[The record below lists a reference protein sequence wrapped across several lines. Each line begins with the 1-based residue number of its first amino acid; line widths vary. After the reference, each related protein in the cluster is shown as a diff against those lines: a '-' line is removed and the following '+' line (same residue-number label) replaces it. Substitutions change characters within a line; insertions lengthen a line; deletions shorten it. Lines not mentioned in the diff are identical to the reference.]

1 MKWRFLFKLLTHLIL
16 FTFLMFSAFHYK
28 ISLYLLYQAKGQF
41 LILAN
46 TESFYDF
53 KKKHHLSPQQKSN
66 LELIEKIKTYSVD
79 SLGFTPTKNYTSI
92 YDQGAKPL
100 LWLITACEPFRFKA
114 YHWYFPIVGNVS
126 YKGFF
131 KKELAQ
137 TEYNYLLEKGYDVEL
152 RTVSA
157 WSTLGWFN
165 DPVFSGMLDRPKG
178 SLCHLIF
185 HELFHATYYA
195 PGTVNFNENLAEFIA
210 HKATLRFL
218 KKDSIAL
225 NNYLQEQQDSEWIN
239 QYMLQNKQGLSSY
252 YEQIKNRPDR
262 NHLKQARLKNIADS
276 LSLLPLKN
284 KKRIAKRGEEIL
296 RFKNAYFVGFM
307 QYSSLQDSLEEVFNK
322 IYRANIEK
330 LVQDLKLN

>member
-1 MKWRFLFKLLTHLIL
+1 
-16 FTFLMFSAFHYK
+16 MFSAFQYK

-46 TESFYDF
+46 TESFSDF
-53 KKKHHLSPQQKSN
+53 KKNHHLSPQQKSN

-100 LWLITACEPFRFKA
+100 LWLITACEPFKFKA

-225 NNYLQEQQDSEWIN
+225 NNYLNEQVDSEWIN
-239 QYMLQNKQGLSSY
+239 QYMLQNKQRLSSY

-262 NHLKQARLKNIADS
+262 NLLKQARLKNIADS
-276 LSLLPLKN
+276 VSLLPLKN

-330 LVQDLKLN
+330 LVQDLKLNWIYS

>member
-1 MKWRFLFKLLTHLIL
+1 MKRRILFKLLTHLIL
-16 FTFLMFSAFHYK
+16 FTFLMFGAIHFK
-28 ISLYLLYQAKGQF
+28 TCLYLLYQAKGQF
-41 LILAN
+41 FILAN
-46 TESFYDF
+46 TQPFSDF
-53 KKKHHLSPQQKSN
+53 EKTHDLSPQQKSN
-66 LELIEKIKTYSVD
+66 LELIEKIKNYSVD

-92 YDQGAKPL
+92 YDQGGKPL
-100 LWLITACEPFRFKA
+100 LWLITACEPFKLTP
-114 YHWYFPIVGNVS
+114 YHWHFPIVGNVS

-137 TEYNYLLEKGYDVEL
+137 IEYKSLIGMGYDVEL

-178 SLCHLIF
+178 TLCNLIF

-218 KKDSIAL
+218 KEDSISL
-225 NNYLQEQQDSEWIN
+225 RNYLQEQEDSKLIN
-239 QYMLQNKQGLSSY
+239 QYMLLNVQRLNNY
-252 YEQIKNRPDR
+252 YQQIATNPDR
-262 NHLKQARLKNIADS
+262 DLLKQKLLKNIADS
-276 LSLLPLKN
+276 LALLPLKN
-284 KKRIAKRGEEIL
+284 KKRVAKRKEEIL
-296 RFKNAYFVGFM
+296 TFKNASFVGFM

-322 IYRANIEK
+322 IYRADIEK